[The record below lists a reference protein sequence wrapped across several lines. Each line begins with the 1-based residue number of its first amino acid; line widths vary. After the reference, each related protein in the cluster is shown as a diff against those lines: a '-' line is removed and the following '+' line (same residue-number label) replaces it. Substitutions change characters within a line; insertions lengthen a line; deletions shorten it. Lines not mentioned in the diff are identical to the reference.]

1 MAETGPA
8 RPKEGNRKVLKAK
21 WLKVVNPLLAL
32 SFLTQAGSG
41 IFKHSLSH
49 DAFEALHEGGG
60 WVLIALAA
68 AHVALNW
75 SWIRAQM
82 LPGSRKTAA

>member
-1 MAETGPA
+1 M
-8 RPKEGNRKVLKAK
+8 LKAK
-21 WLKVVNPLLAL
+21 WLKIVNPLLAL

-68 AHVALNW
+68 VHVVLNW

>member
-1 MAETGPA
+1 M
-8 RPKEGNRKVLKAK
+8 LKAK
-21 WLKVVNPLLAL
+21 WLKIVNPLLAL

-41 IFKHSLSH
+41 IFKHSLPH
-49 DAFEALHEGGG
+49 DAFEVVHEGGG

-68 AHVALNW
+68 AHVVLNW

-82 LPGSRKTAA
+82 LSGSRKTAA